1 MLLPAY
7 TTYIYNNMIRA
18 LVRLRKNM
26 SSVSDN
32 VAEKLTK
39 FWSTISEYY
48 NGNVK
53 FEENRDHAALTAFNL
68 PFRKCNAFWI
78 LR

>member
-1 MLLPAY
+1 MTKMLLPAY

-39 FWSTISEYY
+39 F
-48 NGNVK
+48 
-53 FEENRDHAALTAFNL
+53 
-68 PFRKCNAFWI
+68 
-78 LR
+78 